1 MKHFHVLYPF
11 LLAYYLLMA
20 QSCEDSLPHSD
31 FDWKSQRIAD
41 GVVLNSTVTNYF
53 ESFQAIYVL
62 KIDTRKATFEFCV
75 GVPGG
80 RVLTSTFADSC
91 DAIAAINGTFFN
103 MAEGYNTHFISIKD
117 SVVSSTAEG
126 EFNSRATGVF
136 SSTGEEVEIT
146 YWTME
151 KEKAGAAEDD
161 YAMVSGPLLM
171 DDNIDVTLAD
181 IPFNTARH
189 PRSFVAVTAK
199 GHILLVAVDGRQ
211 PGYAEGMSLFEV
223 RELAHMLGCVDVL
236 NLDGGGS
243 TTLYVSGQ
251 GQTGVVNKPSGGVE
265 RAVASMLYVMK
276 H

>member
-1 MKHFHVLYPF
+1 MKHFHVIYPF
-11 LLAYYLLMA
+11 FLTYCLLLV
-20 QSCEDSLPHSD
+20 QSCEDPFPRSEI
-31 FDWKSQRIAD
+31 DWNSQRIAN
-41 GVVLNSTVTNYF
+41 GVVLSSAVTNHF

-62 KIDTRKATFEFCV
+62 KIDTRKAEFEFCV

-80 RVLTSTFADSC
+80 RELTSTFADSC
-91 DAIAAINGTFFN
+91 GAVAAINGTFFN

-117 SVVSSTAEG
+117 SVISTTADG

-136 SSTGEEVEIT
+136 SATGEDVEIT
-146 YWTME
+146 YWTRD

-171 DDNIDVTLAD
+171 ADNIDVTLAD
-181 IPFNTARH
+181 TPFNTARH

-199 GHILLVAVDGRQ
+199 GHILFVAVDGRQ

-223 RELAHMLGCVDVL
+223 RELAHMLDCVDVL

-243 TTLYVSGQ
+243 TTLYVRGA

-265 RAVASMLYVMK
+265 RAVSSILYVKK

>member
-1 MKHFHVLYPF
+1 MRHYHLSFPF
-11 LLAYYLLMA
+11 LLAYCLLTV
-20 QSCEDSLPHSD
+20 QSCEDSVPRAEI
-31 FDWKSQRIAD
+31 DWDNQRIAS
-41 GVVLNSTVTNYF
+41 GIVLKSAVTNYL

-62 KIDTRKATFEFCV
+62 KIDPDKADFEFCV

-91 DAIAAINGTFFN
+91 GAVAAINGTFFN

-117 SVVSSTAEG
+117 SIVSSTADG

-136 SSTGEEVEIT
+136 CATGEEVEIT
-146 YWTME
+146 YWTRD
-151 KEKAGAAEDD
+151 KEKDGAAEDD

-171 DDNIDVTLAD
+171 ADNIDITLAD

-199 GHILLVAVDGRQ
+199 GDILLVAVDGRQ
-211 PGYAEGMSLFEV
+211 PGYADGMNLFEL
-223 RELAHMLGCVDVL
+223 RELAHILGCVDVL

-243 TTLYVSGQ
+243 TTLFVSGQ

-276 H
+276 N